1 MEIISN
7 LFDMAPFVALFI
19 TLSLGYMVG
28 KITIG
33 RFVLGGVA
41 GTLLM
46 GVIIGQFGVH
56 IDPGVKSIFFALF
69 IYAVGYQGGAQF
81 FKALNFRTINI
92 LLSAVEP
99 TKDGHLLYHYAKQT
113 IEQARTFDKVALSL
127 AYGGLENVSIAYSS
141 AIPHRFLVL
150 LRIQLAADFPMM
162 RVNFLVRNRNEIK
175 EGLQNGEYQ
184 FGIVNVHDSRAIHS
198 LDATFLGHFEFV
210 PFVQKGG
217 ELASVAPDRV
227 LTALRNSKQF
237 VLRSLIEEGMGEKVI
252 VSSNHEEVDQLALVV
267 KMVEAGL
274 GWAILPRTFAH
285 SEFSNNHIEPV
296 EASELLEG
304 FKFGFGLWCQPSK
317 QIGDVK
323 DSIMRVVT
331 AYWADHIYKQDSI

>member
-1 MEIISN
+1 MNFSFEQLLAFVTVYEQLSFSKAAVKLNKHRTTIGQVITNLEDQLAVN
-7 LFDMAPFVALFI
+7 LFER
-19 TLSLGYMVG
+19 VG
-28 KITIG
+28 
-33 RFVLGGVA
+33 R
-41 GTLLM
+41 
-46 GVIIGQFGVH
+46 
-56 IDPGVKSIFFALF
+56 S
-69 IYAVGYQGGAQF
+69 
-81 FKALNFRTINI
+81 
-92 LLSAVEP
+92 VEP
-99 TKDGHLLYHYAKQT
+99 TEDGHHLYHYAKQT

-127 AYGGLENVSIAYSS
+127 SYGGLENVSIAYSS

-304 FKFGFGLWCQPSK
+304 FKFGFGLWCQPYK
-317 QIGDVK
+317 QVGDVK
-323 DSIMRVVT
+323 NSIMKVVT
-331 AYWADHIYKQDSI
+331 EYREKIIRDMT

>member
-1 MEIISN
+1 MNFSFEQLLAFVTVYEQLSFSKAAVKLNKHRTTIGQVITNLEDQLAVN
-7 LFDMAPFVALFI
+7 LFER
-19 TLSLGYMVG
+19 VG
-28 KITIG
+28 
-33 RFVLGGVA
+33 R
-41 GTLLM
+41 
-46 GVIIGQFGVH
+46 
-56 IDPGVKSIFFALF
+56 S
-69 IYAVGYQGGAQF
+69 
-81 FKALNFRTINI
+81 
-92 LLSAVEP
+92 VEP
-99 TKDGHLLYHYAKQT
+99 TEDGHLLYHYAKQT

-175 EGLQNGEYQ
+175 GGLQNGDYQ

-217 ELASVAPDRV
+217 ELASMAPDRV
-227 LTALRNSKQF
+227 LTAFRNSKQF

-252 VSSNHEEVDQLALVV
+252 VSSNYEEVDQLALVV

-317 QIGDVK
+317 QVGDVK
-323 DSIMRVVT
+323 NSIMKVVT
-331 AYWADHIYKQDSI
+331 EYREKIIRDMT

>member
-1 MEIISN
+1 MNFSFEQLLAFVTVYEQLSFSKAAVKLNKHRTTIGQVITNLEDQLAVN
-7 LFDMAPFVALFI
+7 LFER
-19 TLSLGYMVG
+19 VG
-28 KITIG
+28 
-33 RFVLGGVA
+33 R
-41 GTLLM
+41 
-46 GVIIGQFGVH
+46 
-56 IDPGVKSIFFALF
+56 S
-69 IYAVGYQGGAQF
+69 
-81 FKALNFRTINI
+81 
-92 LLSAVEP
+92 VEP
-99 TKDGHLLYHYAKQT
+99 TEDGHHLYHYAKQT

-127 AYGGLENVSIAYSS
+127 SYGGLENVSIAYSS

-210 PFVQKGG
+210 PFVQKGC
-217 ELASVAPDRV
+217 ELSSVAPDRV

-304 FKFGFGLWCQPSK
+304 FKFGFGLWCQPYK
-317 QIGDVK
+317 QVGDVK
-323 DSIMRVVT
+323 NSIMKVVT
-331 AYWADHIYKQDSI
+331 EYREKIIRDMT

>member
-1 MEIISN
+1 MNFSFEQLLAFVTVYEQLSFSKAAVKLNKHRTTIGQVITNLEDQLAVN
-7 LFDMAPFVALFI
+7 LFER
-19 TLSLGYMVG
+19 VG
-28 KITIG
+28 
-33 RFVLGGVA
+33 R
-41 GTLLM
+41 
-46 GVIIGQFGVH
+46 
-56 IDPGVKSIFFALF
+56 S
-69 IYAVGYQGGAQF
+69 
-81 FKALNFRTINI
+81 
-92 LLSAVEP
+92 VEP
-99 TKDGHLLYHYAKQT
+99 TEDAHLLYHYAKQT

-317 QIGDVK
+317 QVGDVK
-323 DSIMRVVT
+323 NSIMKVVT
-331 AYWADHIYKQDSI
+331 EYREKIIRDMT

>member
-1 MEIISN
+1 MNFSFEQLLAFVTVYEQLSFSKAAVKLNKHRTTIGQVITNLEDQLAVN
-7 LFDMAPFVALFI
+7 LFER
-19 TLSLGYMVG
+19 VG
-28 KITIG
+28 
-33 RFVLGGVA
+33 R
-41 GTLLM
+41 
-46 GVIIGQFGVH
+46 
-56 IDPGVKSIFFALF
+56 S
-69 IYAVGYQGGAQF
+69 
-81 FKALNFRTINI
+81 
-92 LLSAVEP
+92 VEP
-99 TKDGHLLYHYAKQT
+99 TEDGHLLYHYAKQT

-217 ELASVAPDRV
+217 ELASVAPDQV

-317 QIGDVK
+317 QVGDVK
-323 DSIMRVVT
+323 NSIMKVVT
-331 AYWADHIYKQDSI
+331 EYREKIIRDMT

>member
-1 MEIISN
+1 MNFSFEQLLAFVTVYEQLSFSKAAVKLNKHRTTIGQVITNLEDQLVVN
-7 LFDMAPFVALFI
+7 LFER
-19 TLSLGYMVG
+19 VG
-28 KITIG
+28 
-33 RFVLGGVA
+33 R
-41 GTLLM
+41 
-46 GVIIGQFGVH
+46 
-56 IDPGVKSIFFALF
+56 S
-69 IYAVGYQGGAQF
+69 
-81 FKALNFRTINI
+81 
-92 LLSAVEP
+92 VEP
-99 TKDGHLLYHYAKQT
+99 TEDGHLLYHYAKQT

-175 EGLQNGEYQ
+175 EGLQNGDYQ

-217 ELASVAPDRV
+217 ELASMAPDRV

-317 QIGDVK
+317 QVGDVK
-323 DSIMRVVT
+323 NSIMKVVT
-331 AYWADHIYKQDSI
+331 EYREKIIRDMT

>member
-1 MEIISN
+1 MNFSFEQLLAFVTVYEQLSFSKAAVKLNKHRTTIGQVITNLEDQLAVN
-7 LFDMAPFVALFI
+7 LFER
-19 TLSLGYMVG
+19 VG
-28 KITIG
+28 G
-33 RFVLGGVA
+33 R
-41 GTLLM
+41 
-46 GVIIGQFGVH
+46 
-56 IDPGVKSIFFALF
+56 S
-69 IYAVGYQGGAQF
+69 
-81 FKALNFRTINI
+81 
-92 LLSAVEP
+92 VEP
-99 TKDGHLLYHYAKQT
+99 TEDGHLLYHYAKQT

-175 EGLQNGEYQ
+175 EGLQNGDYQ

-217 ELASVAPDRV
+217 ELASMAPDRV

-274 GWAILPRTFAH
+274 GWAILPPRTFAH

-317 QIGDVK
+317 QVGDVK
-323 DSIMRVVT
+323 NSIMKVVT
-331 AYWADHIYKQDSI
+331 EYREKIIRDMT